1 MTSKNNDERTER
13 INLVGESTGE
23 NYGSVPMGTK
33 FQTPAEQE
41 RNRKY
46 WQMVAANEE
55 KKWRITKS
63 KDKYGAFTWFFYK
76 ILKSCDLNI
85 DPSNL
90 TRLMFLSTYID
101 YNNILTFNKRP
112 MTRLEMM
119 EVLNI
124 SEREFIY
131 FLNDVKEQGVLIYN
145 DEKFIISESV
155 FGKGKLPSVFISE
168 NIEERIYSIRLY
180 QNTIR
185 SLYNRAT
192 PRSHKTLSYLFQMI
206 PYINQQ
212 YNILC
217 FNPLEKD
224 KDRIKPM
231 LLNDYCTIIGYDN
244 THLQRLAN
252 NILKPSFSTAN
263 GTIETAVRI
272 VVSVGQGGERIYQ
285 VFINPNV
292 FYAGNVWE
300 EVRILGKFG

>member
-1 MTSKNNDERTER
+1 MAQNNNPER
-13 INLVGESTGE
+13 ISLTNEATGE
-23 NYGSVPMGTK
+23 YYGSVPLGTK

-41 RNRKY
+41 RNKKY
-46 WQMVAANEE
+46 QRMVIADEE
-55 KKWRITKS
+55 KKWRIAKS
-63 KDKYGAFTWFFYK
+63 KDKYGSFTWFFYK
-76 ILKSCDLNI
+76 ILKPRDLNI

-101 YNNILTFNKRP
+101 YNNVLTFNKKP
-112 MTRLEMM
+112 MTRSEMID
-119 EVLNI
+119 VLNI
-124 SEREFIY
+124 SEREFIN
-131 FLNDVKEQGVLIYN
+131 FLNDVKEQGVLICDDGKYV
-145 DEKFIISESV
+145 ISENV

-168 NIEERIYSIRLY
+168 NIEDRIYSIRLY

-206 PYINQQ
+206 PYINRQ

-224 KDRIKPM
+224 KDQIKPM

-252 NILKPSFSTAN
+252 NILKPAFSTVD

-300 EVRILGKFG
+300 EVRIFGKFG